1 MGVSADDYVIVC
13 VGMIRPDK
21 GQDHLIGALG
31 LMKQQG
37 LTPDWS
43 SSAAPPPRRWTMNAA

>member
-37 LTPDWS
+37 LTP
-43 SSAAPPPRRWTMNAA
+43 PIGHRRQRHRRGAGL